1 MDEWRALLL
10 VVHLLSTM
18 MMAAPFYMLVIV
30 NERARF
36 GVPLG
41 YFTDRYLENIIRNNA
56 VRCFVFQ
63 GTMAVSG
70 LALTYVSG
78 YGWGALLTYPPLVI
92 KWVALL
98 TLTGLLSYIHFSL
111 QPRIEALMSQVKPDN
126 PVPEGL
132 APQIAR
138 LRIRRKRLS
147 GICLFFVLTA
157 LIMGL
162 QVTFRFNPYLAVA
175 LILVA
180 TIYAWRVYKK
190 PVRLGWI

>member
-1 MDEWRALLL
+1 MEEWRGLLL

-41 YFTDRYLENIIRNNA
+41 YFTDRYMENIIRNNA
-56 VRCFVFQ
+56 VRCFIFQ
-63 GTMAVSG
+63 GTMALSG
-70 LALTYVSG
+70 LGLIYVSG
-78 YGWGALLTYPPLVI
+78 YGWGSLLTNPSMIV
-92 KWVALL
+92 KWVSLL
-98 TLTGLLSYIHFSL
+98 ILMGLLSVVHFNI
-111 QPRIEALMSQVKPDN
+111 QPRIEALMEQVKPGN
-126 PVPEGL
+126 PVPDGL

-147 GICLFFVLTA
+147 GLCLFFVLTA

-162 QVTFRFNPYLAVA
+162 RVTFAFNMYLALGLIAVVA
-175 LILVA
+175 V
-180 TIYAWRVYKK
+180 YAWRVYRK
-190 PVRLGWI
+190 PVRFGWI